1 MNVHSVRF
9 HSFSI
14 LRKSP
19 VFQGSNNSCVNFG
32 DAKQAGF
39 RFLQPAFLIAATPL
53 RILDL

>member
-19 VFQGSNNSCVNFG
+19 VFQGSNNSRLNFG